1 MDNPLFKTHDDAKQK
16 ERNRGA
22 QRAQALKQGYDKDR
36 DNLMLKRFANSS
48 FLTPEAAMYLNQ
60 AIKAK
65 QTKVDDEIV
74 YAGLHAEKVSKM
86 KFKRQN
92 KNQQRFKNRVKR
104 SKKKTNRH
112 AQ

>member
-36 DNLMLKRFANSS
+36 DNMMLKRFANSS

-74 YAGLHAEKVSKM
+74 YAGLHAEKASKM

-92 KNQQRFKNRVKR
+92 KNQ
-104 SKKKTNRH
+104 
-112 AQ
+112 